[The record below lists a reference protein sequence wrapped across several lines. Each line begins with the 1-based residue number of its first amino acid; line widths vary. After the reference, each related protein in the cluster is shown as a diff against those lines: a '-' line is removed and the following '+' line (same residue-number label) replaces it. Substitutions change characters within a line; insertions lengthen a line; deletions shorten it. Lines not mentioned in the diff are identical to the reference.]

1 MSSIYGES
9 VYTGNSIIFSR
20 LFQENISLSQ
30 GVTSYGVIADLI
42 DIHIREIDKIAEYVG
57 AYFSQRDIEKRYA
70 EQYGKN
76 RISGAINRTFTSDSK
91 AYDNAVERRDFGF
104 IKALAIE
111 SSIKIGTRTIQKW
124 ANEKEKYQCLE
135 QVYRILLAYAK
146 EDSSVTERKKLIR
159 ELNKIRN
166 SFPLSANDRI
176 KLSEISVDELDVFE
190 TDFPILQAEGNQKLK
205 ENMAYLL
212 YVLYV
217 QKYGESIEKE
227 KRLLEYYDLLGFKSL
242 ESSELLRENKNSYDI
257 ITTDQ
262 LKYLNIA
269 RSMVK
274 NLEISVPDIDVGA
287 IARRTVEMAEN
298 DPYRIRK
305 KKVLR
310 KPIGGQK
317 RISDIFF
324 ESPLVVINAGA
335 TALSQLD
342 LDNDAKENVRNQ
354 MIEWGLDD
362 DAINNIM
369 EESDNIKEE
378 SKEVE

>member
-1 MSSIYGES
+1 MNSIYGDS

-30 GVTSYGVIADLI
+30 GVTGYGVIANLI
-42 DIHIREIDKIAEYVG
+42 DVHIHDIDKIAEYAG

-70 EQYGKN
+70 DQYGRNAVSATFN
-76 RISGAINRTFTSDSK
+76 RIFTGNQK
-91 AYDNAVERRDFGF
+91 AYENQVERRDFGF

-111 SSIKIGTRTIQKW
+111 GGIKMGARIIQKW
-124 ANEKEKYQCLE
+124 TGEREKYQCLE

-146 EDSSVTERKKLIR
+146 EDLSVTERKNLIR

-166 SFPLSANDRI
+166 SFPLSANDRL
-176 KLSEISVDELDVFE
+176 KLSEISVDGLDVFE
-190 TDFPILQAEGNQKLK
+190 TDFPILEAEGNQELR
-205 ENMAYLL
+205 ENIAYLL

-217 QKYGESIEKE
+217 QKYGESIENE
-227 KRLLEYYDLLGFKSL
+227 ERLLEYYDLLGFRSL
-242 ESSELLRENKNSYDI
+242 ESDELLRENKNSYDI

-262 LKYLNIA
+262 LKYLNIS

-274 NLEISVPDIDVGA
+274 NLEISVPNIDVNA

-305 KKVLR
+305 KKVFR
-310 KPIGGQK
+310 TPIGGQK

-324 ESPLVVINAGA
+324 ESPFVVINAGA
-335 TALSQLD
+335 TALSQLT
-342 LDNDAKENVRNQ
+342 LDSDAKENVRSQ
-354 MIEWGLDD
+354 MTEWGLDD
-362 DAINNIM
+362 NAINSIM

-378 SKEVE
+378 SREVK